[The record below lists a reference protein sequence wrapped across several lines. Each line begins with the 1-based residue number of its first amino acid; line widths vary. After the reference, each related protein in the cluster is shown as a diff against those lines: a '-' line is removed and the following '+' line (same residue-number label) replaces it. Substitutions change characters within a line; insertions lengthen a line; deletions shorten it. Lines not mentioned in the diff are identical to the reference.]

1 MSNQR
6 WIPLIRDNLVRS
18 WFFKK
23 WSFDKV
29 ADTIIVLHRICVIFW
44 ACILHR
50 RQNVPQLEGDSVND
64 SHEQYTVVTAAN
76 DGSDWVCRKKR
87 NTRSF
92 YTDVLLLKNA
102 AHSEIELTNIHI
114 FPPSQF
120 LKNWKFTYFEGHT
133 ILREEFPRNRQFFSF
148 QNMDTWF
155 LNAVTDIL
163 IRFLDDFW

>member
-1 MSNQR
+1 MLFQKMKFWQST
-6 WIPLIRDNLVRS
+6 
-18 WFFKK
+18 
-23 WSFDKV
+23 V
-29 ADTIIVLHRICVIFW
+29 AITIIVLHAIFVIFW
-44 ACILHR
+44 GCILYR
-50 RQNVPQLEGDSVND
+50 RQNVPQLNGDSVD
-64 SHEQYTVVTAAN
+64 DARDQYTVVTAFTAAN
-76 DGSDWVCRKKR
+76 DESDWVCRQKR

-92 YTDVLLLKNA
+92 YTDVLVLKNA